1 MEQNMNTKPIT
12 FLIILSLTALSVGIP
27 YRQEN
32 ADSNSW
38 KMRNE
43 MQARDQQMRY
53 DQMQQA
59 DKQVMWRDTFA
70 DAQARDLASEIKQQL
85 MDYARIS
92 AGDGESCTFLRM

>member
-1 MEQNMNTKPIT
+1 MEQNMKTKPIT
-12 FLIILSLTALSVGIP
+12 FLIILSLAALSVGIP
-27 YRQEN
+27 YKQEN
-32 ADSNSW
+32 VNSNSW

-70 DAQARDLASEIKQQL
+70 DAQARDLASEIKQQQ

-92 AGDGESCTFLRM
+92 AGVGEPCTILRM